1 MVRVYWVPAI
11 TKQHGSLN
19 QMSDIGGAA
28 ERLSTP
34 AVAPLSFF
42 GRSPKSIKGRQLE
55 TRRFHLALLVV
66 NVSWLTES
74 LLHLAFA
81 PRKLTSCQEKTIRG
95 RFKPKAKSRIRQ
107 PSATLIHRQKHRFR
121 AGMSGTAKT
130 CLIQWPISAVW
141 NLARKT

>member
-81 PRKLTSCQEKTIRG
+81 PPEINELSGENDTRPLQAKGEKPNPPTQRHTHSP
-95 RFKPKAKSRIRQ
+95 PKAPLSRRHVGH
-107 PSATLIHRQKHRFR
+107 S
-121 AGMSGTAKT
+121 
-130 CLIQWPISAVW
+130 
-141 NLARKT
+141 